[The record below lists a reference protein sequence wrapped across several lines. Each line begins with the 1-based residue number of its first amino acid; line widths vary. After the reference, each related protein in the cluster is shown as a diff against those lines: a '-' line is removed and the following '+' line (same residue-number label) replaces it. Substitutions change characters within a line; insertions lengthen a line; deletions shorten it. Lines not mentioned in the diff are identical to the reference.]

1 MFYKNC
7 IQIIDTNPIDQA
19 KPAGTIQTE
28 YDGSMGMYDYNVVDT
43 IVGCIITGFSLKMK
57 NDDEY
62 SFVNEVVRTRRTLYD
77 RS

>member
-1 MFYKNC
+1 
-7 IQIIDTNPIDQA
+7 
-19 KPAGTIQTE
+19 
-28 YDGSMGMYDYNVVDT
+28 MGMYDYNVVDT